1 MKLKQTEIHFYLSL
15 MLMLKNPC
23 CQFNFIVI
31 PYPFADGHRLKTG
44 PGPGPWTREKKWIP

>member
-23 CQFNFIVI
+23 CQFNFIVS
-31 PYPFADGHRLKTG
+31 PYPFADGHRLKAG
-44 PGPGPWTREKKWIP
+44 PGPGPWTREKKRIP